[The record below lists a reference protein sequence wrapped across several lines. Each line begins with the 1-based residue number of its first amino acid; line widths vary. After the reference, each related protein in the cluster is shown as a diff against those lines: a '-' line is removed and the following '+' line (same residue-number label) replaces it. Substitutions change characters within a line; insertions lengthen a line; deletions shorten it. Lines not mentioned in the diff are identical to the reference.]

1 MPSTSQL
8 PVLLQRIFNRFQDKE
23 VVESLSGNLSQ
34 DRVVDG
40 LGDFLITSNP
50 MLSRAKEAEDL
61 KVRMA
66 KLEEELSTQAK
77 TFANRETPMYVELAS
92 LRQSEK
98 DAK

>member
-1 MPSTSQL
+1 M
-8 PVLLQRIFNRFQDKE
+8 
-23 VVESLSGNLSQ
+23 SGNLSQ